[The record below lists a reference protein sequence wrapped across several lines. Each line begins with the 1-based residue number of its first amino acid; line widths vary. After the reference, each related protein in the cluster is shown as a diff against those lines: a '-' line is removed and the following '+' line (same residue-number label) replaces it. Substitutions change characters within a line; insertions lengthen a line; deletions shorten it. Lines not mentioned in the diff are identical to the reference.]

1 MTELVPLADGLS
13 PEILLELA
21 AHGESCSTH
30 PVALSIREAWG
41 RALDPS
47 RVKEMIERP
56 GYGIEATL
64 DGKKLFLGKARLLE
78 MSGVAVPH
86 DQPGRAL
93 VHVAHDNLYLGD
105 LVITDAPKPQSGEA
119 MDELRAAG
127 ITRTVMLTGDAKEN
141 ARAVAD
147 ALGMDEVQAGLLP
160 GDKVAAVERLLAD
173 TRRDAHARLGFV
185 GDGIND
191 APVLMRADVGFA
203 MGGLG
208 SDAAIEAADIVIL
221 DDDPRKVAKIIR
233 LARATLGIVR
243 ANIALALGVK
253 AGILALSTLG
263 LASMWAAVF
272 GDVGVSVLCVLN
284 SMRTLGMAKRV

>member
-1 MTELVPLADGLS
+1 
-13 PEILLELA
+13 
-21 AHGESCSTH
+21 
-30 PVALSIREAWG
+30 
-41 RALDPS
+41 
-47 RVKEMIERP
+47 
-56 GYGIEATL
+56 
-64 DGKKLFLGKARLLE
+64 
-78 MSGVAVPH
+78 
-86 DQPGRAL
+86 
-93 VHVAHDNLYLGD
+93 
-105 LVITDAPKPQSGEA
+105 
-119 MDELRAAG
+119 
-127 ITRTVMLTGDAKEN
+127 MLTGDSEEN
-141 ARAVAD
+141 ARVVAD
-147 ALGMDEVQAGLLP
+147 ALGVDEVQAGLLP
-160 GDKVAAVERLLAD
+160 DGKVEAVERLLAE
-173 TRRDAHARLGFV
+173 TRQRNERARLGFV

-221 DDDPRKVAKIIR
+221 DDDPRKVAKVIR